1 MLEVQGVEFT
11 YRTGGRRVPALTG
24 IDFRLAPGELWAVIG
39 PSGCGKSTLLYLLAG
54 LLKPTAGEI
63 RFHGGPP
70 LSRQREIALILQG
83 YGLFPWKTVRHNVA
97 LGLEIR
103 GVPRGE
109 VGRRTEEIL
118 ETVGLAEYGDFYPD
132 ELSGGQ
138 KQRVAIARSFVL
150 DPALLLMDEP
160 FSALDALTR
169 ERLQNLLL
177 DLCLSREMGTVLVTH
192 NIEEAVF
199 LGRKILVMTRRPG
212 RVAAVVDNPGLGQ
225 EGYRS
230 SPAFLARTTE
240 LRELLRDPRVGGE
253 ENFASGPAEG
263 GVAVGES

>member
-1 MLEVQGVEFT
+1 MLEVERVEFT

-24 IDFRLAPGELWAVIG
+24 VDFRLEPGEIWAVIG
-39 PSGCGKSTLLYLLAG
+39 PSGCGKSTLLYLLSG
-54 LLKPTAGEI
+54 LMRPTAGEI
-63 RFHGGPP
+63 RFRGGPP
-70 LSRQREIALILQG
+70 LARQREIALILQG
-83 YGLFPWKTVRHNVA
+83 YGLFPWKTVRENVA
-97 LGLEIR
+97 LGLQVR
-103 GVPRGE
+103 GVPRPE
-109 VGRRTEEIL
+109 IRRRTDEVL
-118 ETVGLAEYGDFYPD
+118 ATVGLGEYGDFYPE

-169 ERLQNLLL
+169 EKLQNLLL
-177 DLCLSREMGTVLVTH
+177 GLCLSREMGTVLVTH

-212 RVAAVVDNPGLGQ
+212 RVAAVVDNPDIGQ

-230 SPAFLARTTE
+230 STVFLERATQ
-240 LRELLRDPRVGGE
+240 LRNLFRDPQVGGD
-253 ENFASGPAEG
+253 ENGEPG
-263 GVAVGES
+263 GETVA

>member
-1 MLEVQGVEFT
+1 MLEVKQVEFT
-11 YRTGGRRVPALTG
+11 YRTGGRLVPALTG
-24 IDFRLAPGELWAVIG
+24 VDFCLQPGELWAVIG
-39 PSGCGKSTLLYLLAG
+39 PSGCGKSTLLYLLSG
-54 LLKPTAGEI
+54 LMRPTAGEI
-63 RFHGGPP
+63 RFRGGPP
-70 LSRQREIALILQG
+70 LARQREIALILQG
-83 YGLFPWKTVRHNVA
+83 YGLFPWKTVRDNVG

-103 GVPRGE
+103 GVPAPEIR
-109 VGRRTEEIL
+109 RRTAEIL
-118 ETVGLAEYGDFYPD
+118 ETVGLAEYGDFYPE

-150 DPALLLMDEP
+150 EPGLLLMDEP

-177 DLCLSREMGTVLVTH
+177 ALCLSREMGTVLVTH

-212 RVAAVVDNPGLGQ
+212 RVAAVVDNPGIGQ

-240 LRELLRDPRVGGE
+240 LRTLLSDPRVGGE
-253 ENFASGPAEG
+253 ENGEAGGGSGA
-263 GVAVGES
+263 

>member
-1 MLEVQGVEFT
+1 MVEVRGLEFT

-24 IDFRLAPGELWAVIG
+24 LDFHLAPGELWAVIG

-54 LLKPTAGEI
+54 LLRPTAGEI
-63 RFHGGPP
+63 RFRGGPP
-70 LSRQREIALILQG
+70 LARQREIALILQG
-83 YGLFPWKTVRHNVA
+83 YGLFPWKTVRDNVA

-103 GVPRGE
+103 GVEKRE
-109 VGRRTEEIL
+109 RTRRVEGML
-118 ETVGLAEYGDFYPD
+118 ATVGLSEYGDFYPE

-177 DLCLSREMGTVLVTH
+177 GLCLSLEMGTVLVTH

-212 RVAAVVDNPGLGQ
+212 RVAALVDNPDIGQ

-230 SPAFLARTTE
+230 SAAYLARTTR
-240 LRELLRDPRVGGE
+240 LRELFRDPKVGGGE
-253 ENFASGPAEG
+253 ENGEAGGEG
-263 GVAVGES
+263 DA

>member
-1 MLEVQGVEFT
+1 MLEVRGLEFT

-24 IDFRLAPGELWAVIG
+24 LDFHLAPGELWAVIG

-63 RFHGGPP
+63 SFRGGAP
-70 LSRQREIALILQG
+70 LARQREIALILQG
-83 YGLFPWKTVRHNVA
+83 YGLFPWKTVRDNVA
-97 LGLEIR
+97 LGLQIR
-103 GVPRGE
+103 KVDRSE
-109 VGRRTEEIL
+109 RSRRVEEML
-118 ETVGLAEYGDFYPD
+118 ATVGLSEYGDFYPE

-177 DLCLSREMGTVLVTH
+177 KLCLSREMGTVLVTH

-199 LGRKILVMTRRPG
+199 LGRKILVMTKRPG
-212 RVAAVVDNPGLGQ
+212 RVAAIMDNPDIGQ

-230 SPAFLARTTE
+230 SPAFLARTTQ
-240 LRELLRDPRVGGE
+240 LRELFRNPEVGGVE
-253 ENFASGPAEG
+253 ESGAAG
-263 GVAVGES
+263 GGAGA

>member
-1 MLEVQGVEFT
+1 MLEVKGVEFT
-11 YRTGGRRVPALTG
+11 YQTGGRRVPALTG
-24 IDFRLAPGELWAVIG
+24 VDFSLVPGEIWAVIG
-39 PSGCGKSTLLYLLAG
+39 PSGCGKSTLLYLLSG
-54 LLKPTAGEI
+54 LMHPTAGEI
-63 RFHGGPP
+63 RFRGGPV
-70 LSRQREIALILQG
+70 LDHQREIALILQG
-83 YGLFPWKTVRHNVA
+83 YGLFPWKTVRDNVG
-97 LGLEIR
+97 LGLAIRGMAQAEIR
-103 GVPRGE
+103 
-109 VGRRTEEIL
+109 RRTDEVL
-118 ETVGLAEYGDFYPD
+118 AAVGLADCGEVYPD

-177 DLCLSREMGTVLVTH
+177 QLCLAREMGTVLVTH

-212 RVAAVVDNPGLGQ
+212 RVAAIVDNPDMGR

-230 SPAFLARTTE
+230 SPEFLARTS
-240 LRELLRDPRVGGE
+240 LLRNLLGGE
-253 ENFASGPAEG
+253 ADA
-263 GVAVGES
+263 

>member
-1 MLEVQGVEFT
+1 MLDVSRVGYT
-11 YRTGGRRVPALTG
+11 YRTGRRRVPALSG
-24 IDFRLAPGELWAVIG
+24 VDFRVAPGENWAIIG

-63 RFHGGPP
+63 RFRGGPP
-70 LSRQREIALILQG
+70 LAHQREIALILQG
-83 YGLFPWKTVRHNVA
+83 YGLFLWKTVRENVA

-103 GVPRGE
+103 GVAKAE
-109 VGRRTEEIL
+109 ARRRVEEIL
-118 ETVGLAEYGDFYPD
+118 ATVGLSEYGDFYPE

-177 DLCLSREMGTVLVTH
+177 ELCLSREMGTVLVTH

-212 RVAAVVDNPGLGQ
+212 RVAALVDNPDIGQ

-230 SPAFLARTTE
+230 SPGFLARTTR
-240 LRELLRDPRVGGE
+240 LRELFRDPQVGGE
-253 ENFASGPAEG
+253 ES
-263 GVAVGES
+263 GESSGGEADA